1 MDFTMRINC
10 SQALLPSLHHRKE
23 GWPSD
28 QENIA
33 KHPPIAAK
41 RKRVSAQPQE
51 MPGWFSDENK
61 RKTTPSAS
69 ASVAS
74 RNFLDDADTP
84 PCGDARRGVTLDC
97 NLFTSHMTAPPVN

>member
-1 MDFTMRINC
+1 
-10 SQALLPSLHHRKE
+10 LHHRKE

-84 PCGDARRGVTLDC
+84 PCGDARRGIALDSNLFTAPLAREYILDC
-97 NLFTSHMTAPPVN
+97 NRFLIYGKK